1 METKI
6 YVCGDL
12 VQILVQIYGYIIKT
26 SDIHT
31 CANVFERNEFARSE
45 ISACFIRN
53 LNLIIFTL

>member
-26 SDIHT
+26 SDKHT
-31 CANVFERNEFARSE
+31 CSKLFERNRVVLSE
-45 ISACFIRN
+45 ISAWFNRN

>member
-1 METKI
+1 MGTKI

-26 SDIHT
+26 SDKHT
-31 CANVFERNEFARSE
+31 RTNVFERNQFARSE
-45 ISACFIRN
+45 ISACCIRI

>member
-1 METKI
+1 MATKI

-26 SDIHT
+26 GDKHT
-31 CANVFERNEFARSE
+31 CSKLFERNRFVLSE
-45 ISACFIRN
+45 ISAWFNRN